1 MCKHYDHDIILDQE
15 WLQRQLTL
23 FPTSCHN
30 LSTIDELFWNKV
42 NNRGELSAEDQKA
55 KYFPNT

>member
-23 FPTSCHN
+23 FPTYCHN
-30 LSTIDELFWNKV
+30 WSTIDELFWNKV
-42 NNRGELSAEDQKA
+42 NNRGELPVEDQKA